1 MVDDSPLDAERADR
15 ALAGPYEV
23 RVFHDGSV
31 VLEELAGGS
40 SLPDVLVLDW
50 MMPGVSG
57 LEVCRFLRSS
67 RSPAPNLAILLLT
80 AHHETTQLVDG
91 LSAGANDYL
100 AKPYADEELRARVDN
115 LIRARQLLERVSRT
129 EEHIR
134 RLLATV
140 PDVLFT
146 LDERGVITYANEDA
160 ERVLNPM
167 LVGPGGLVGRPASE
181 ILPDLDLSLVRGAE
195 GGAALLPLPDVEIGE
210 EVYAPTARRLPADF
224 AATTTVAMRNVTSR
238 RRAEARR
245 LDFYSV
251 VAHDLRSPLNSLL
264 LRADMLL
271 RGHRGPLPAAVIG
284 DLRKME
290 NNIRTMVA
298 LVNDFLDL
306 AQLEGTAYSG
316 GRELVDVG
324 GLVGQA
330 IEDLQPLIDASGL
343 SVRFEV
349 PGFDAGVTGDRRR
362 LSQVLSNLLSNA
374 VKFTPE
380 GGTITVEVRERGGQV
395 EVAVADTG
403 RGIAPEVLP
412 NLFQRYVRAIDPS
425 RPVAGTGLGL
435 MIVREIVEAHGGSVG
450 VYSAPG
456 QGSTF
461 WFRMPR
467 RPAAAD
473 GEATRPVLIIDDD
486 RVLRETLRFLL
497 EGEGYTVVEAE
508 DGERGLRAVT
518 EHAPSAA
525 VVDLTMP
532 VMDGWEFVDRVRRD
546 ERSGALPI
554 CVLSG
559 VALHAPTT
567 ASLVLQ
573 KPIAIDRLLR
583 FLREHCGPVPAAP
596 PPEPE
601 QAQPAQAQP
610 AGLTPR

>member
-1 MVDDSPLDAERADR
+1 VWVVDDSALDAERAHR
-15 ALAGPYEV
+15 VLAPSYEV
-23 RVFHDGSV
+23 KVFHDGSAA
-31 VLEELAGGS
+31 LEELAGQRDI
-40 SLPDVLVLDW
+40 PDVLVLDW

-67 RSPAPNLAILLLT
+67 RSPAPHLAILLLT

-100 AKPYADEELRARVDN
+100 AKPYADAELCARVDN
-115 LIRARQLLERVSRT
+115 LVRSGALLERVTRT

-146 LDERGVITYANEDA
+146 LDQRGVVTYANEDA
-160 ERVLNPM
+160 ERILTPT
-167 LVGPGGLVGRPASE
+167 LHGPAGLVGRSVGE
-181 ILPDLDLSLVRGAE
+181 ILPGLDVSLVRGE
-195 GGAALLPLPDVEIGE
+195 DGNAALMPLPDIEIGE
-210 EVYAPTARRLPADF
+210 EVFAPTARRLPADF
-224 AATTTVAMRNVTSR
+224 AATTTMVLRNVTSR

-251 VAHDLRSPLNSLL
+251 VAHDLRTPLNSLL
-264 LRADMLL
+264 LRTDMLL
-271 RGHRGPLPAAVIG
+271 RGQRGPLSAAVIG

-306 AQLEGTAYSG
+306 AQLEGTAYGG
-316 GRELVDVG
+316 GRELVDLG

-330 IEDLQPLIDASGL
+330 IEDLQPLIDASNL
-343 SVRFEV
+343 TVRYDA
-349 PGFDAGVTGDRRR
+349 PTFDSSVTGDRRR

-374 VKFTPE
+374 VKFTPA
-380 GGTITVEVRERGGQV
+380 GGTIAVDVLERSGQV
-395 EVAVADTG
+395 EIAVADTG
-403 RGIAPEVLP
+403 RGIPPGVLP

-450 VYSAPG
+450 VFSAEG
-456 QGSTF
+456 EGSTF
-461 WFRMPR
+461 WFRLPR
-467 RPAAAD
+467 RAVTTDAAV
-473 GEATRPVLIIDDD
+473 TRPILIIDDD
-486 RVLRETLRFLL
+486 RTLRETLRFLL
-497 EGEGYTVVEAE
+497 EGEGYAVVEAE
-508 DGERGLRAVT
+508 DGERGLRAIA
-518 EHAPSAA
+518 EHAPSAV

-546 ERSGALPI
+546 EKSGALPI

-559 VALHAPTT
+559 VARHAPTT

-573 KPIAIDRLLR
+573 KPIAIDRLLS
-583 FLREHCGPVPAAP
+583 FVREHCGGVRAVS
-596 PPEPE
+596 
-601 QAQPAQAQP
+601 
-610 AGLTPR
+610 